1 MHDRSSLGTLVVS
14 RLGGK
19 PCPPVAD
26 RVKQKHGSGINVT
39 AIQDEIA
46 MTFCAFVCFLVR
58 AG

>member
-1 MHDRSSLGTLVVS
+1 MS

-19 PCPPVAD
+19 PSPPAVRD